1 MESENTFSLVK
12 ELEKINSMKSKNSFS
27 GAIITLIVSI
37 ILLSALLYKILSF
50 QSGISS
56 MWVLIAFFVI
66 SLTMMLQSIFII
78 INHQT
83 NKKISIII
91 QTVLELSKSK

>member
-50 QSGISS
+50 QS
-56 MWVLIAFFVI
+56 
-66 SLTMMLQSIFII
+66 FII

>member
-78 INHQT
+78 NHQT